1 MFLTLLFYAGVVIGE
16 AACIAYAINVLHGY
30 PWRSRW
36 TEEITLVALAAIG
49 LGSLEL
55 ARRYW
60 FVPVSSWPTS
70 VAALA
75 GGFCLIGFVGVPAAQ
90 LSRSLRS
97 RFVGVIPSERREEL
111 QDLPREEFIGDG
123 HHAWL
128 LRLPGNRSL
137 DLEAHDFSVAFPQLP
152 DEMNGLSVLHLTDL
166 HFSRAYDRRYFQA
179 VCEAAA
185 DMPSDI
191 VLVTGDM
198 VDDPACIEWIAP
210 LLKDLPGP
218 LGKFAILGNH
228 DHFHDSE
235 LIAAALTEAG
245 FRVLDGETTLVDVEG
260 RRLAVGGT
268 CAPWGPP
275 IPDDAVPSADFSLL
289 MSHTPDQV
297 YKSAKQGWDFILTGH
312 NHGGQIRF
320 PLIGPLLMPSV
331 YSRRFDR
338 GFFRIRPSLMY
349 VSQGIGAKH
358 PIRYGCVPEITRF
371 TLVRS
376 EATAR
381 RDLAAS
387 SGATKASSCSPT

>member
-1 MFLTLLFYAGVVIGE
+1 MFPTLLIYAGVVIGE
-16 AACIAYAINVLHGY
+16 AACIAFAINVLHGY

-36 TEEITLVALAAIG
+36 TEEITLLALGVIG
-49 LGSLEL
+49 LGTLEL

-60 FVPVSSWPTS
+60 FVPVSSWPILLT
-70 VAALA
+70 ALA
-75 GGFCLIGFVGVPAAQ
+75 TVFCLVAYVGLPTSQ
-90 LSRSLRS
+90 FIRS
-97 RFVGVIPSERREEL
+97 RQARLTGAIPRERRGEL
-111 QDLPREEFIGDG
+111 LPDLPREEFIGDG

-137 DLEAHDFSVAFPQLP
+137 ELEAHDWSVAFPQLP
-152 DEMNGLSVLHLTDL
+152 EEMNGLSILHLTDL
-166 HFSRAYDRRYFQA
+166 HFSRAYDRRYFEA
-179 VCEAAA
+179 VCDVAA
-185 DMPSDI
+185 DMPSDL

-198 VDDPACIEWIAP
+198 VDEPGCIAWIAP
-210 LLKDLPGP
+210 LLNRLPGP

-228 DHFHDSE
+228 DHFHDSDRV
-235 LIAAALTEAG
+235 AAAMTEAG
-245 FRVLDGETTLVDVEG
+245 FEVLDGETTLVDVDG
-260 RRLAVGGT
+260 RGLAVGGT

-297 YKSAKQGWDFILTGH
+297 YRSAKQGWDFILTGH

-320 PLIGPLLMPSV
+320 PLIGPVLMPSI

-338 GFFRIRPSLMY
+338 GFFRVAPSLMY

-358 PIRYGCVPEITRF
+358 PIRYGCVPEISRF

-376 EATAR
+376 ETSAR

-387 SGATKASSCSPT
+387 GHATKAPG